1 LRKYFG
7 QGITR
12 KFLVYALLIG
22 MVPLLSFGIFFMNM
36 AYHVLKDDIDT
47 YHADI
52 LREKRQFL
60 QYTMGDVENLIANL
74 SGNEDIKDVLLH
86 DKSGDSTYNKLL
98 TQAKIG
104 YILSGY
110 TNLTGLVSI
119 DIFSNSNVH
128 YHVGET
134 LDISKTNIQL
144 KDKLCRAALESK
156 SDVYWSGIERN
167 INLNSEH
174 KYVINAVKVL
184 YGGEPGTSA
193 EPTWVLIV
201 SYDINY
207 FNDFFKYLRDAG
219 YYIIVDQN
227 GNIIYHPETA
237 YIGQHIATRFSDKFT
252 DERGRFNETLGG
264 GEYSVNYEKL
274 PESGWIIASITPLRA
289 IYQKIGY
296 IMVAL
301 IALLAACLV
310 IAGIFAVFVSRRI
323 VFPIKRVTDTF
334 AALQHGDIGDDQKL
348 DIQSKDEIGQ
358 LGTLFNSFIDA
369 RKDILVQKA
378 LEKKLNERNE
388 ELQATLQ
395 ELQHTQGQL
404 IQQEKL
410 AGIGQ
415 LAAGVAHEI
424 NNPMGFIISNLETLR
439 AYTDKIVTYIKG
451 QQKLLTEVAAAQAKQ
466 DAETGTE
473 LVNRLKESGRLLK
486 IDYIIN
492 DAAALIQE
500 TRDGADRVKNIVQDL
515 KGFAR
520 EADEKKPASINA
532 GLESTINIIW
542 NEIKYKAVLVKEL
555 GEIPMT
561 MCNIGQLNQVF
572 MNILVNAA
580 QAIDKQGEIRVKTW
594 VEADNIFVLIADNGS
609 GIPPEILN
617 RIFEPF
623 FTTKEVGKGTGL
635 GLSVSYDIIRKHG
648 GTIKA
653 TSEVGKGTTFT
664 IAIPIV

>member
-1 LRKYFG
+1 
-7 QGITR
+7 
-12 KFLVYALLIG
+12 VYALLIG

-47 YHADI
+47 YHAGI
-52 LREKRQFL
+52 VREKRLFL

-86 DKSGDSTYNKLL
+86 DKSADSTYNKLL

-144 KDKLCRAALESK
+144 KDELCRAAELSK
-156 SDVYWSGIERN
+156 SNVYWSGIERN
-167 INLNSEH
+167 INLKSEH
-174 KYVINAVKVL
+174 KYVINAVKLL
-184 YGGEPGTSA
+184 YGGDQGSA
-193 EPTWVLIV
+193 GGPMWVLIV

-207 FNDFFKYLRDAG
+207 FNDFFKYLGDAG
-219 YYIIVDQN
+219 YYIIVDPS
-227 GNIIYHPETA
+227 GHIIYHPETA
-237 YIGQHIATRFSDKFT
+237 YVGQQISTRFSDKFT
-252 DERGRFNETLGG
+252 GGRGNFIETLGG
-264 GEYSVNYEKL
+264 EEYSVNYEKL
-274 PESGWIIASITPLRA
+274 PESDWTIASITPLRA
-289 IYQKIGY
+289 IYQKIIY
-296 IMVAL
+296 VMIALVAL
-301 IALLAACLV
+301 LVVCLV
-310 IAGIFAVFVSRRI
+310 VAGVFAVFVSRRI
-323 VFPIKRVTDTF
+323 VFPIKKVTDTF
-334 AALQHGDIGDDQKL
+334 TALQHGDIGDDKKL
-348 DIQSKDEIGQ
+348 DIRSNDEIGQ

-378 LEKKLNERNE
+378 LEKKLSERNE

-424 NNPMGFIISNLETLR
+424 NNPMGFIISNLVTLR
-439 AYTDKIVTYIKG
+439 DYIEKVVTYIKG
-451 QQKLLTEVAAAQAKQ
+451 QQELM
-466 DAETGTE
+466 AELEATREEPDDEKRTS
-473 LVNRLKESGRLLK
+473 LFNRLKESRRLLK
-486 IDYIIN
+486 IDYIVN
-492 DAAALIQE
+492 DAAALIRE

-520 EADEKKPASINA
+520 TEHERKPASINV

-542 NEIKYKAVLVKEL
+542 NEIKYKATLVKEF
-555 GEIPMT
+555 GQIPT
-561 MCNIGQLNQVF
+561 TLCNIGQLNQVF

-580 QAIDKQGEIRVKTW
+580 QAINKQGEIRVKTW
-594 VEADNIFVLIADNGS
+594 VDEDNIFVSIADTGG
-609 GIPPEILN
+609 GIAPEILN

-623 FTTKEVGKGTGL
+623 FTTKDVGKGTGL

-664 IAIPIV
+664 ITIPIVSQ